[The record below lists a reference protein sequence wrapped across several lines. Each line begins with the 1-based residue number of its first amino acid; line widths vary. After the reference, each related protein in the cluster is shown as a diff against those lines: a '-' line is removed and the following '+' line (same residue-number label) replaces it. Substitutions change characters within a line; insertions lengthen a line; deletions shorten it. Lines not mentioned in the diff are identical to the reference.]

1 MADVKRIEKDIEA
14 LYRISA
20 PCEEGCTRLSY
31 TPAYRE
37 GVEYLKSR
45 MAEFGMQVRE
55 DRIGTPLRGGE
66 GLQPRRAEDCVRLP
80 PRYGALRRGL

>member
-55 DRIGTPLRGGE
+55 DRIGTLYGVVKGCNPAAPKIVSG
-66 GLQPRRAEDCVRLP
+66 LP